1 MPLRGRVQQAE
12 RFLFRQGRRNRRQE
26 VQVGRGEV
34 IKLGE

>member
-1 MPLRGRVQQAE
+1 
-12 RFLFRQGRRNRRQE
+12 LFRQGRRNRRQE